1 MPGSKPRLF
10 WESGLLTGWWQGSKR
25 GGGSMQGLLRSAR
38 GTGAVSLLLCS
49 VGQGKGMRPGKIQDE
64 RK

>member
-10 WESGLLTGWWQGSKR
+10 CESGLLTGWWQGSKR

-38 GTGAVSLLLCS
+38 GTGAGSLLLCS
-49 VGQGKGMRPGKIQDE
+49 VGQGKA
-64 RK
+64 